1 MKLIPLFLL
10 VGMLAVSGCAEDAK
24 PEPYSPELVKKAEA
38 GDAVAQYNLGQCHEK
53 GLGAIKDNKEAVK
66 WYTKSA
72 EQGHVKA
79 ALNLSR
85 CYEDGQGVLRD
96 KKQAMK
102 WFAKVLDSTDIKE
115 LYVILRSID
124 PYCNYD
130 SDKSL
135 LLLRRLAELGNAKAQ
150 YDLGNVCSWNGGGAR
165 GGVGDRKESVKWYTM
180 AAEQGHVEAQFRLGI
195 CYRQGE
201 GVDRDEKEGVKWLTK
216 SAEQGNADAQFW
228 LGNCY
233 EYGAG
238 VDKDLKEAVKWYTQA
253 AEQGDAEA
261 IRRLKR
267 FKSK

>member
-1 MKLIPLFLL
+1 MKLIPIFLL
-10 VGMLAVSGCAEDAK
+10 VGMLAVSGWAEEYK
-24 PEPYSPELVKKAEA
+24 IEPYSPELVKKADA
-38 GDAVAQYNLGQCHEK
+38 GDAETQYDLGQCHEK
-53 GLGAIKDNKEAVK
+53 GLGVMRDNREAVK

-72 EQGHVKA
+72 EQGHVMA
-79 ALNLSR
+79 AFNLSR
-85 CYEDGQGVLRD
+85 CYEDGQGVPRD

-102 WFAKVLDSTDIKE
+102 WFAKLLESTEIKE
-115 LYVILRSID
+115 LYRILRSID
-124 PYCNYD
+124 PYCNYN

-150 YDLGNVCSWNGGGAR
+150 YDLGNVCHWNGGGQR
-165 GGVGDRKESVKWYTM
+165 GVGDRKESVKWYTM
-180 AAEQGHVEAQFRLGI
+180 AAEQGNAKAQYELGI

-201 GVDRDEKEGVKWLTK
+201 GVDTDEKEGFKWLTK

-238 VDKDLKEAVKWYTQA
+238 VDKDEKEAVNWYTKA
-253 AEQGDAEA
+253 AEQRDAEA

>member
-10 VGMLAVSGCAEDAK
+10 VGMLAVSGWAEDAK

-53 GLGAIKDNKEAVK
+53 GLGVIKDNKEAVK

-115 LYVILRSID
+115 LYVFLRSID

-150 YDLGNVCSWNGGGAR
+150 YDLGNVCRWNGGVR
-165 GGVGDRKESVKWYTM
+165 GGVGDPKESVKWYTM
-180 AAEQGHVEAQFRLGI
+180 AAEQGNADAQFSLGI
-195 CYRQGE
+195 CYRRGE
-201 GVDRDEKEGVKWLTK
+201 GVDRDTKEGAKWLTK
-216 SAEQGNADAQFW
+216 SAEQGNANAQFW
-228 LGNCY
+228 LGNY
-233 EYGAG
+233 YAHK

-261 IRRLKR
+261 IRELKR

>member
-10 VGMLAVSGCAEDAK
+10 VGMLAVSGWAEDAK
-24 PEPYSPELVKKAEA
+24 PEPYSPELMKKAEA
-38 GDAVAQYNLGQCHEK
+38 GDAEAQYNQGQCHEK
-53 GLGAIKDNKEAVK
+53 GLGVIKDNKEAVK

-130 SDKSL
+130 SDKSVL
-135 LLLRRLAELGNAKAQ
+135 LLKRLAELGNANAQ
-150 YDLGNVCSWNGGGAR
+150 YDLGNVYRWNGGVR
-165 GGVGDRKESVKWYTM
+165 GGVGDRKESVKWYSM
-180 AAEQGHVEAQFRLGI
+180 AAEQGNADAQFWLGI

-201 GVDRDEKEGVKWLTK
+201 GVDRDDKEGFKWLTK
-216 SAEQGNADAQFW
+216 SAEQGNAGAQFW
-228 LGNCY
+228 LGNY
-233 EYGAG
+233 YAHK
-238 VDKDLKEAVKWYTQA
+238 VDKDLKEAVKWYTKA

-261 IRRLKR
+261 IRELKR